1 MHSFSEKLPRVDKN
15 VTLLSQALN
24 CDCSSDCSDRRTRSV
39 LTDLIVKCQ
48 PLMLSTD
55 DERSK
60 LKHFNREAEML
71 IQPS

>member
-1 MHSFSEKLPRVDKN
+1 MMHSFSEKLPRVDKN
-15 VTLLSQALN
+15 VTLLSQASN
-24 CDCSSDCSDRRTRSV
+24 CDCSDRRTKNV

-60 LKHFNREAEML
+60 LKRFDREAEML

>member
-1 MHSFSEKLPRVDKN
+1 MMHSFSEKLPRVDKN

-24 CDCSSDCSDRRTRSV
+24 CDCSDRRTKNV

-60 LKHFNREAEML
+60 LKHFDREAEML